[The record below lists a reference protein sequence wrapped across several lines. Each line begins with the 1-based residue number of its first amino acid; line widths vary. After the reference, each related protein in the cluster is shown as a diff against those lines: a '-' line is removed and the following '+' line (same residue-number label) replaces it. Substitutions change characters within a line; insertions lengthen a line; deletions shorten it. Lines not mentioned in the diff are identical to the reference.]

1 MWSSGEIHRSEQE
14 FVASR
19 KKEILI
25 LYWKQKMNKRHMFVL
40 LMGLA
45 AFSALVAIGQAAI
58 ELDYF
63 PPGQNITLNKNF
75 AIFYMWE
82 PGNLAVPPT
91 HFKLELYRGE
101 ANPANL
107 VGLIAQDI
115 ALGKPGVNQTGGGS
129 PDNGGIYTWKAGAL
143 IAGQAP
149 AGNGYCVRAV
159 TMDGQITSYCYGFN
173 LVEPPS
179 PNLGIVNGNGFIL
192 VQRDPVCPMCGVFDI
207 RALLDQVSFPAGSAG
222 NLVLLRNGRRIG
234 LLGKLGAG
242 ALPPGQKVKLQFTTA
257 DFALVQRG
265 GQGFEL
271 AIIGDTGKILRSK
284 QIVLKMEQ

>member
-1 MWSSGEIHRSEQE
+1 MWSRWELHRSEQE

-19 KKEILI
+19 KKEIPI
-25 LYWKQKMNKRHMFVL
+25 LYWSQKMNKRHMFVL

-45 AFSALVAIGQAAI
+45 AFSAIADGPGGSI

-63 PPGQNITLNKNF
+63 PPPGGNITLNKNF
-75 AIFYMWE
+75 DIYYMWE
-82 PGNLAVPPT
+82 PGDLAVPPT
-91 HFKLELYRGE
+91 HFKLELYKGTT
-101 ANPANL
+101 PAHF
-107 VGLIAQDI
+107 VGLIAQNI
-115 ALGKPGVNQTGGGS
+115 PLGKPGLNQTGGGS
-129 PDNGGIYTWKAGAL
+129 PDNGGIYIWKAGTL
-143 IAGQAP
+143 IGGQAP
-149 AGNGYCVRAV
+149 AGSYCVRAV
-159 TMDGQITSYCYGFN
+159 TMDGQITCHCYSFN
-173 LVEPPS
+173 LVEPPP
-179 PNLGIVNGNGFIL
+179 PNLNIIKGKRFIL
-192 VQRDPVCPMCGVFDI
+192 VQRDPGCPMCGVFDI
-207 RALLDQVSFPAGSAG
+207 RALLAHVSFPAGSAG
-222 NLVLLRNGRRIG
+222 NLVLLCNGRRVG